1 MKKIIFSVFIIFAS
15 LFCFTGCYDAIFQAI
30 RDEVE
35 LESATISGFINGIA
49 RYNVN
54 ADTTFD
60 STTNFENQYLFTAN
74 GEISYKKASELEHG
88 AWHDI
93 SGNGLPS
100 STSYAYFDGE
110 FDGMYLY
117 NVVADKDYV
126 YVIGFKAHYDSDNSR
141 NVPSD
146 YKIYYSKPTDNG
158 NGTLSFTWNEITGI
172 SKILSDYQSDIDS
185 NDDDNYG
192 MALSINLFGTNAINP
207 AHRAVFLRVGGSYAY
222 LSNARNNTSNVY
234 KLNGDSYEEVAKI
247 TYADSTETVTV
258 SASSTTGYYY
268 DELSRGTLS
277 AVWFDDGVH
286 FMNYINANTN
296 EGTLSSG
303 TALSEPTYVYFPYST
318 YICSF
323 KVEDYSANSDTF
335 TNIFKGTT
343 EPTSS
348 DVSSIVSHLDV
359 DHSIICMAV
368 TNNSILLG
376 SGKIRGT
383 GNSVSSSVG
392 DGVYRVLTSDGV
404 ITETASFSTNADNV
418 MVSPYIVRS
427 LICADPSLDETET
440 SMYSSLDYPYTE
452 SSVGTSI
459 KNRGLWSYYKSRGNW
474 NRE

>member
-1 MKKIIFSVFIIFAS
+1 MKKIIFSVFILFAS

-54 ADTTFD
+54 ADATFD
-60 STTNFENQYLFTAN
+60 ATKNFENQYLFSAN
-74 GEISYKKASELEHG
+74 GKISYKKATILEHG

-117 NVVADKDYV
+117 NVAADKDYV

-158 NGTLSFTWNEITGI
+158 DGTLSFTWKEVTGL
-172 SKILSDYQSDIDS
+172 STILSNYQSDIDS

-192 MALSINLFGTNAINP
+192 MALSIHLFGTNAVNP
-207 AHRAVFLRVGGSYAY
+207 AHRAVFLRVGGNYAY

-234 KLNGDSYEEVAKI
+234 KLNGETYTEVAKI
-247 TYADSTETVTV
+247 TYADSAEVVEPVETTETP
-258 SASSTTGYYY
+258 YYN
-268 DELSRGTLS
+268 ELSRGTLS

-296 EGTLSSG
+296 EGTLSGG
-303 TALSEPTYVYFPYST
+303 TALSEPTYVYFPYSSN
-318 YICSF
+318 ICYF
-323 KVEDYSANSDTF
+323 RTDYYSSNKDAC

-348 DVSSIVSHLDV
+348 DVSSFVSHLDV
-359 DHSIICMAV
+359 DQSVISMAV

-376 SGKIRGT
+376 SGRIRGT

-392 DGVYRVLTSDGV
+392 DGVYRVLTVDGA
-404 ITETASFSTNADNV
+404 ITETASFTTNADDV

-427 LICADPSLDETET
+427 LICADPSLDEEET

-452 SSVGTSI
+452 SSVGSSI